1 MAGTLTP
8 TPYQTVLDG
17 DGVAVSGAKITTTDT
32 GTGVAAATYTN
43 AALTSANTNPIVADS
58 AGRYVAYLPAG
69 ANFTFAITTSA
80 GAAIETQTNIQA
92 VPGSSVNL
100 DIEGTVGEAVTAGQ
114 VVYLS
119 SAAESP
125 ALTAGKWYLTDSD
138 AAVTSTSPQSIGVAV
153 SAIAI
158 NTAGTIRLAGEVNSA
173 GTVVVGTTYYI
184 GATPGAIVSSAPA
197 FSRQVGVGLT
207 SSSLLLA
214 ATTAVASL
222 LPNPITQD
230 LLFTDNT
237 YDIGKS
243 GASRPRDLF
252 ASRNAVVGADLT
264 VTEDIVVSG
273 AGPHAFGAATNDY
286 TRFYIAGNFASG
298 GASTALYGT
307 YHAGALTGHSGDS
320 AGITGM
326 RLDCS
331 TVTAGNATLV
341 SQLSVHEPQIT
352 VGSGAVDNSA
362 SVYIQAAATEA
373 TNDYALWVDSGL
385 SRFDGNVAIG
395 GTDAVSL
402 LDVRGPTGT
411 GAAPAG
417 VLTLATNELTI
428 VDNDVLGRIEF
439 RSPIAT
445 AGTDAI
451 VTAASIWAEANATF
465 SATVNAA
472 DIVFATAA
480 SGAATEKMRILSSGN
495 VGINIAAPDGT
506 LHVQT
511 ATAGSVTATA
521 GADDLVVENST
532 HVGMTFL
539 SPSGDYQQTI
549 AFGDVGDPDSG
560 RIVYDHNSNMLALW
574 TEGSERVTIDSTG
587 DVGIGTVTPNYLSA
601 TKALTLQGS
610 TQPRL
615 EIVGTRTADDAIGE
629 LSFINRVSTTNNVL
643 GFIRSNRVGANN
655 SGSLTFH
662 TYNAGS
668 AVLAMTLSP
677 TGALSKASGSF
688 KIDHPHPDLN
698 ETHSLVHSFVE
709 SNRAD
714 LNYRGT
720 AVLVDGVATVDLD
733 EAAGMTTGTWVLLC
747 RDEQCYTT
755 NETGWHHVRGSVSG
769 STLTIDCEEVCDD
782 MVSWMVV
789 AERKDQHMYD
799 TEWTDSEG
807 HVITEPV
814 KPPPPPDP

>member
-1 MAGTLTP
+1 MRLT
-8 TPYQTVLDG
+8 
-17 DGVAVSGAKITTTDT
+17 
-32 GTGVAAATYTN
+32 N
-43 AALTSANTNPIVADS
+43 
-58 AGRYVAYLPAG
+58 
-69 ANFTFAITTSA
+69 
-80 GAAIETQTNIQA
+80 
-92 VPGSSVNL
+92 
-100 DIEGTVGEAVTAGQ
+100 
-114 VVYLS
+114 
-119 SAAESP
+119 
-125 ALTAGKWYLTDSD
+125 
-138 AAVTSTSPQSIGVAV
+138 
-153 SAIAI
+153 
-158 NTAGTIRLAGEVNSA
+158 
-173 GTVVVGTTYYI
+173 
-184 GATPGAIVSSAPA
+184 
-197 FSRQVGVGLT
+197 
-207 SSSLLLA
+207 SSLLLA
-214 ATTAVASL
+214 ATTAVAST

-230 LLFTDNT
+230 LLFTNNT

-252 ASRNAVVGADLT
+252 TSRNAVIGADLT

-273 AGPHAFGAATNDY
+273 TGPHAFGAATNDY
-286 TRFYIAGNFASG
+286 TRFYIGGNYASG

-451 VTAASIWAEANATF
+451 VTAASIWAEANDTF

-511 ATAGSVTATA
+511 ATAGSVAATA

-532 HVGMTFL
+532 HAGMTFL
-539 SPSGDYQQTI
+539 SPSGNYQQTI
-549 AFGDVGDPDSG
+549 AFGDVGDADSG
-560 RIVYDHNSNMLALW
+560 RIQYDHNSNLLSFW
-574 TEGSERVTIDSTG
+574 TEGSSRVTISSSG
-587 DVGIGTVTPNYLSA
+587 
-601 TKALTLQGS
+601 
-610 TQPRL
+610 
-615 EIVGTRTADDAIGE
+615 
-629 LSFINRVSTTNNVL
+629 RVKMP
-643 GFIRSNRVGANN
+643 
-655 SGSLTFH
+655 
-662 TYNAGS
+662 
-668 AVLAMTLSP
+668 AVY
-677 TGALSKASGSF
+677 
-688 KIDHPHPDLN
+688 D
-698 ETHSLVHSFVE
+698 
-709 SNRAD
+709 
-714 LNYRGT
+714 
-720 AVLVDGVATVDLD
+720 
-733 EAAGMTTGTWVLLC
+733 
-747 RDEQCYTT
+747 
-755 NETGWHHVRGSVSG
+755 VSG
-769 STLTIDCEEVCDD
+769 SGAALYIESDGNLFRIVSARRYKDNINYDNVSGDAVYDLRPVTYTLKDIENPVEQVGFIAEDVEEVDPRL
-782 MVSWMVV
+782 VV
-789 AERKDQHMYD
+789 YSKEGTVDALHYDRVTVLLVKAMQDQKATYD
-799 TEWTDSEG
+799 ASLAQLDAR
-807 HVITEPV
+807 ITALEP
-814 KPPPPPDP
+814 